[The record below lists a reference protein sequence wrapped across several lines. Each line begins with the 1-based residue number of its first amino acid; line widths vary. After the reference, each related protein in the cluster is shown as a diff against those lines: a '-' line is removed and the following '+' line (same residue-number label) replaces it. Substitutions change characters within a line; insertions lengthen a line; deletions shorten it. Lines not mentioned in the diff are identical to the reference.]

1 MEGRLRSRRVGAQQL
16 GVSGT
21 VALRQTSGVPAH
33 ALILG
38 CGRSGTSILGE
49 LFESLP
55 GVTYAS
61 EPRLDDLPAIA
72 ANKTLVVKV
81 PQVVANDTP
90 PGLPAAP
97 DDLYRALPTP
107 LVVIWQVRHPLDA
120 ICSLRVGISQNWG
133 HHPRPPDWL
142 DWQRRPLLEQC
153 AHHWAVINGAG
164 YELVRTVAVLNRFE
178 DMIGDP
184 RTTADTMVRSI
195 GIDPESVTAELAAWS
210 QRVQDTN
217 NEHFVEAI
225 TSRRHSRPDHAR
237 RVGRW
242 RENLSS
248 EEVAAVLPIVAPAAS
263 LFGYDLPSPRA

>member
-1 MEGRLRSRRVGAQQL
+1 MAASQNLE
-16 GVSGT
+16 
-21 VALRQTSGVPAH
+21 VPAH

-55 GVTYAS
+55 GVTYVS
-61 EPRLDDLPAIA
+61 EPLLVDLPAIA
-72 ANKTLVVKV
+72 PDETLVVKV
-81 PQVVANDTP
+81 PQVDGSDTP
-90 PGLPAAP
+90 PAGLPAAP

-120 ICSLRVGISQNWG
+120 ICSLRVGISQDWG
-133 HHPRPPDWL
+133 HHPRPPDWRE
-142 DWQRRPLLEQC
+142 WQHRPLVERC

-164 YELVRTVAVLNRFE
+164 YELVRAVAVLNKFE

-195 GIDPESVTAELAAWS
+195 GIDPTTVAAELAAWS

-217 NEHFVEAI
+217 NEHFVEAV
-225 TSRRHSRPDHAR
+225 TSRRHSRLDHSR
-237 RVGRW
+237 RIGRW
-242 RENLSS
+242 RENLSAD
-248 EEVAAVLPIVAPAAS
+248 EVAAVLPIVAPAAS
-263 LFGYDLPSPRA
+263 RFGYDLPSPSS

>member
-1 MEGRLRSRRVGAQQL
+1 MAASQNLE
-16 GVSGT
+16 
-21 VALRQTSGVPAH
+21 VPAH

-55 GVTYAS
+55 GVTYVS
-61 EPRLDDLPAIA
+61 EPLLVDLPAIA
-72 ANKTLVVKV
+72 PDETLVVKV
-81 PQVVANDTP
+81 PQVDGSDTP
-90 PGLPAAP
+90 PAGLPAAP

-120 ICSLRVGISQNWG
+120 ICSLRVGISQDWG
-133 HHPRPPDWL
+133 HHPRPPDWRE
-142 DWQRRPLLEQC
+142 WQHRPLVERC

-164 YELVRTVAVLNRFE
+164 YELVRAVAVLNKFE

-195 GIDPESVTAELAAWS
+195 GIDPTTVAAELAAWS

-217 NEHFVEAI
+217 NEHFVEAV
-225 TSRRHSRPDHAR
+225 TSRRHSRPDHSR
-237 RVGRW
+237 RIGRW
-242 RENLSS
+242 RENLSAD
-248 EEVAAVLPIVAPAAS
+248 EVAAVLPIVAPAAS
-263 LFGYDLPSPRA
+263 RFGYDLPSPSS